1 MARRQDAA
9 GSAVVKGPAYKVISE
24 QVEALFAVLEKWAE
38 HGRQATEDDAALR
51 EQVVQELLPNI
62 AAVGGGGGGPAPQPH
77 KGPRPAPP
85 HPPPRRGREAGS

>member
-1 MARRQDAA
+1 MYAKAVERQDAA

-51 EQVVQELLPNI
+51 ADFVPALRQTLAALPAEWEVLLSP
-62 AAVGGGGGGPAPQPH
+62 
-77 KGPRPAPP
+77 
-85 HPPPRRGREAGS
+85 GR